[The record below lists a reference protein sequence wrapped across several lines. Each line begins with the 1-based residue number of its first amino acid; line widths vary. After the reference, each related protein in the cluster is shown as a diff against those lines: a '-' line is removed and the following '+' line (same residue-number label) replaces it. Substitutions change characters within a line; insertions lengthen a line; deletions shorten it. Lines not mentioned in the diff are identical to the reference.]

1 MNRAIPTAE
10 WAQELKRFTD
20 RNAGRLTRLEV
31 SREEASGREQ
41 ELGFPLRGVAYDRR
55 DGRVEIMLGEL
66 GSVDVHLTHAVQ
78 AARQVDVL
86 SDARGR
92 DEALSIVGSD
102 GRTVLSFVDL

>member
-1 MNRAIPTAE
+1 MNRLIPAPD
-10 WAQELKRFTD
+10 WPLELKRFTL

-31 SREEASGREQ
+31 SVPEAAAREQ

-66 GSVDVHLTHAVQ
+66 GSVDVHLTHAVP
-78 AARQVDVL
+78 AARQLDVL
-86 SDARGR
+86 SDATGR
-92 DEALSIVGSD
+92 DEALSVLGAG